1 MKKLLMKFVKDEKG
15 INTVEI
21 VVLVA
26 IAIGLALI
34 FRDQITSFLQSIF
47 EKIFNPDAIIPTT
60 PTTTPQ
66 ARNINMIDELHNKL
80 NDYLSNLS
88 VQTRTQ
94 KCYSLTYI
102 KTYTKA
108 CVRTCTGKGCKGA
121 VTIEYALVFPVVIIC
136 VAILV
141 YVGLIYYQQ
150 ALLHSVISENAQNY
164 ALLWG
169 YDLGELNTGEGITN
183 ADTYLSEGLYW
194 QVFSQSEKKK
204 LALQK
209 SIKNEIEKRSI
220 LEPSREIEVE
230 VIYRTYFIL
239 QKVGLK
245 ANMTYKLPADK
256 FLKSLELSGE
266 IQICSY
272 SEITVNDPK
281 EFIHNVDYL
290 LQIYE
295 ESGAST
301 WVNEKCKPLIDSLS
315 KIKAFFK

>member
-1 MKKLLMKFVKDEKG
+1 
-15 INTVEI
+15 
-21 VVLVA
+21 
-26 IAIGLALI
+26 
-34 FRDQITSFLQSIF
+34 
-47 EKIFNPDAIIPTT
+47 
-60 PTTTPQ
+60 
-66 ARNINMIDELHNKL
+66 MIDELHKKL
-80 NDYLSNLS
+80 NDCLSNVS
-88 VQTRTQ
+88 TQTSTQ
-94 KCYSLTYI
+94 KYFSLTCI
-102 KTYTKA
+102 KTYMKA
-108 CVRTCTGKGCKGA
+108 CVKTRVRTCIGKGCKGA

-150 ALLHSVISENAQNY
+150 ALLHSVVSENAQNY

-220 LEPSREIEVE
+220 LAPSREIEVE

-256 FLKSLELSGE
+256 FLKSLGLSGE